1 MVSARSDSGV
11 DTNPQASPDGGMPAG
26 PGPEFCAKCGTSLA
40 GCDTFCKACGRKI
53 DREPAP
59 PAESVAPPTEAKR
72 FCNTCGNPVHPL
84 AEICPI
90 CGVRLPVLPRVDK
103 RCCNICGAE
112 VHPLAEICPKCG
124 VRLANPVTAYPP
136 DVSPK
141 SRLTA
146 TLLCSLLGALLFI
159 FGIHRLYLGKTGS
172 GAAMLILAIL
182 GWVTFW
188 IYGVGI
194 IFWAIAGIW
203 QIVDFILIV
212 SGSMTDGDGRKVL
225 RWTNP

>member
-11 DTNPQASPDGGMPAG
+11 DTSAPASPDGGVPAG
-26 PGPEFCAKCGTSLA
+26 PGPEFCARCGTSLA

-53 DREPAP
+53 DREPL
-59 PAESVAPPTEAKR
+59 PAASADPPTEAKR

-84 AEICPI
+84 AEICP
-90 CGVRLPVLPRVDK
+90 
-103 RCCNICGAE
+103 
-112 VHPLAEICPKCG
+112 KCG
-124 VRLANPVTAYPP
+124 VRLANPAAACPA

-159 FGIHRLYLGKTGS
+159 FGIHRLYLGKTGT

-182 GWVTFW
+182 GWVTWW
-188 IYGVGI
+188 IYGLGFL
-194 IFWAIAGIW
+194 FWAIAGIW

-212 SGSMTDGDGRKVL
+212 SGSMTDGDGRKLL
-225 RWTNP
+225 RWTNS